1 MLQIK
6 LGANRVLPLIRFRG
20 AVRPV
25 IIAGDRSYV
34 ERCIR
39 EGEQSKD
46 QLRQRGVS
54 GRIAGCRHVC
64 TLILQFVMVRSSAT
78 TCNYVR
84 ETAPM
89 WSAAFVKGA
98 VQGSAQA
105 ERGVRWGSGLLED
118 VSCICE
124 ELHGTVSAGML

>member
-1 MLQIK
+1 MLCAFDRSTILTDSAGCLFQTVLQIK
-6 LGANRVLPLIRFRG
+6 LGASRVLPLIRFRG

-54 GRIAGCRHVC
+54 GKTAGCRRVC
-64 TLILQFVMVRSSAT
+64 TLV
-78 TCNYVR
+78 
-84 ETAPM
+84 
-89 WSAAFVKGA
+89 
-98 VQGSAQA
+98 
-105 ERGVRWGSGLLED
+105 
-118 VSCICE
+118 
-124 ELHGTVSAGML
+124 